1 MQDKEKG
8 GISDRPNDAVDVFHT
23 YFGVAGMFS
32 FSFKAKSVS
41 GMQQLDFLSSNFL
54 SVSLFNS
61 CLGEKAS
68 CSLYVGILLSADV
81 VN

>member
-23 YFGVAGMFS
+23 YFGVAGMLS

-41 GMQQLDFLSSNFL
+41 GMQQLDYLSSNF
-54 SVSLFNS
+54 
-61 CLGEKAS
+61 
-68 CSLYVGILLSADV
+68 
-81 VN
+81 